1 MCAPVSACAGSI
13 LPHYSLGLGQRTN
26 ARSATEYAKQRRR
39 VRAELFGFDQAER
52 ECRSAVRSE
61 TSLAARIPLIID

>member
-1 MCAPVSACAGSI
+1 
-13 LPHYSLGLGQRTN
+13 LGQRTN
-26 ARSATEYAKQRRR
+26 ARLATEYAKQRRK